1 MAAAYA
7 NLVFPIPIDHAFTY
21 RVPEELRESLRV
33 GMRALAPFGR
43 RRMTGFVVQLLE
55 DTDLTEVKEI
65 ADILD
70 TEPLFSEEMMRLCRW
85 IADYYIC
92 PLGEVLRAAL
102 PAGIH
107 QESQRV
113 VTLQGSV
120 DPAVLTQLERRAPRQ
135 ALVLRALMAKSP
147 LTTAQLERKA
157 GVRGVACSL
166 AQLQAQGL
174 VRVEEVLPKA
184 AVGVRTERWVALAEG
199 RSPEEWEGL
208 IGEVATRA
216 PRQAECLRVLL
227 ASEGHQTSL
236 GDLVRAART
245 TSQSL
250 SALCKA
256 GLVKVVRRE
265 VSRDYYDRVPI
276 PEAKQVQLTQ
286 EQQQA
291 LAAIKQGLAA
301 GSFTALLL
309 HGVTGSGKTQVYI
322 EAIREVLA
330 MGKSAVVLVPE
341 IALTP
346 QIVARFRAHF
356 REQVTVLHS
365 RLSAGER
372 FDAWR
377 RIRQGAHR
385 IVIGPR
391 SAVFA
396 PVQNLG
402 LVVVDEEQESTF
414 KQMDTDPR
422 YHARDVAVM
431 RAKLNQA
438 VVVLGSATPSFET
451 FFNAQAGKYGMVT
464 LTHRIDHVPMPEVT
478 IVDMTAERRETGSRQ
493 PVVFSRLLQQKIAEK
508 LSLGEQVILL
518 QNRRGYATFIKCRD
532 CGHVEQCR
540 NCNVTLTFHLHD
552 HTLRCHY
559 CSFTRR
565 APTVCPNCGGNDIL
579 FKGTGTQKVE
589 EVLAHLF
596 PQARVVR
603 MDLDT
608 TRGRRAHDRILESFE
623 RGEFDI
629 LLGTQMVAK
638 GLDFQRVTLVGVISA
653 DTGLFFPDFRAAEQ
667 TFQLL
672 TQVAGR
678 AGRVDKRGEVV
689 IQSYS
694 PDHYCL
700 RFAQQHDFVGFYAK
714 EIGDRRHLDYP
725 PFGRLA
731 VVCFK
736 SLREEKAARA
746 AKDFVSLLPKEGM
759 PFRCFG
765 PLPAPLVRLQRH
777 YRWQVVLKEAKS
789 KDPGGRT
796 MNAVLRQALER
807 YHRGH
812 RDQSVSVSVDVDPV
826 WMM

>member
-1 MAAAYA
+1 VNEYA
-7 NLVFPIPIDHAFTY
+7 NIVFPIPVDHAFTY
-21 RVPEELRESLRV
+21 RVPEELRENLKVGQRV
-33 GMRALAPFGR
+33 LAPFGR
-43 RRMTGFVVQLLE
+43 RRLTGFVVELAE
-55 DTDLTEVKEI
+55 RCDLTELKEV

-70 TEPLFSEEMMRLCRW
+70 PEPLFAEEMLQLCRW

-92 PLGEVLRAAL
+92 PLGEVLKAAL

-107 QESQRV
+107 LESRRMV
-113 VTLQGSV
+113 SLGTEVSADLLP
-120 DPAVLTQLERRAPRQ
+120 DMERRAPRQ
-135 ALVLRALMAKSP
+135 ALILRALMAKSP
-147 LTTAQLERKA
+147 LSMAQLERKVGA
-157 GVRGVACSL
+157 RGVSCAV
-166 AQLQAQGL
+166 AQLQEQGL
-174 VRVEEVLPKA
+174 VQVEELLPKA
-184 AVGVRTERWVALAEG
+184 AVGVRTERWIVLQDG
-199 RSPEEWEGL
+199 RSPEEWHTL
-208 IGEVATRA
+208 VGELTTRA

-227 ASEGHQTSL
+227 ASEGYKTSL
-236 GDLVRAART
+236 ADLLRAARA
-245 TSQSL
+245 SGQSVA
-250 SALCKA
+250 ALLKA
-256 GLVKVVRRE
+256 GLVRVVHRE

-276 PEAKQVQLTQ
+276 PEAKAVVLTQ

-291 LAAIKQGLAA
+291 LDVISQGLSA
-301 GSFTALLL
+301 GTFSALLV

-322 EAIREVLA
+322 EAIRRALS
-330 MGKSAVVLVPE
+330 MGKGAIVLVPE

-356 REQVTVLHS
+356 QNQVTVSHS
-365 RLSAGER
+365 RLSPGER

-377 RIRQGAHR
+377 RIRKGVHR

-391 SAVFA
+391 SAIFV

-402 LVVVDEEQESTF
+402 LVVVDEEQEATF
-414 KQMDTDPR
+414 KQMDMDPR
-422 YHARDVAVM
+422 YHGRDVAVM
-431 RAKLNQA
+431 RAKLNNA
-438 VVVLGSATPSFET
+438 VVVLGSATPSLET
-451 FFNAQAGKYGMVT
+451 FYNAQTQKYQLVR

-478 IVDMTAERRETGSRQ
+478 IVDMTAERRAGRPRQ
-493 PVVFSRLLQQKIAEK
+493 PVVFSRLLEQKIEEK

-540 NCNVTLTFHLHD
+540 NCNVTLTFHMHD

-559 CSFTRR
+559 CSFTKR
-565 APTVCPNCGGNDIL
+565 APTVCPNCGGTDIL
-579 FKGTGTQKVE
+579 FKGTGTQRVE
-589 EVLAHLF
+589 EALAQLF

-603 MDLDT
+603 MDMDT
-608 TRGRRAHDRILESFE
+608 TKGRRAHDRILESFE
-623 RGEFDI
+623 RGEFDV

-694 PDHYCL
+694 PHHYCL
-700 RFAQQHDFVGFYAK
+700 RFAQHHDFQGFYLQ
-714 EIGDRRHLDYP
+714 EIEDRRILGYP

-731 VVCFK
+731 VVCFESVK
-736 SLREEKAARA
+736 EEKAARA
-746 AKDFVSLLPKEGM
+746 ARSFFDLLPKEGA

-777 YRWQVVLKEAKS
+777 YRWQVVLKGAKNR
-789 KDPGGRT
+789 DPAGRA
-796 MNAVLRQALER
+796 MNGALRQALQR
-807 YHRGH
+807 YQKQHK
-812 RDQSVSVSVDVDPV
+812 DQSVSLAVDIDPV
-826 WMM
+826 WML

>member
-1 MAAAYA
+1 MRAPYA
-7 NLVFPIPIDHAFTY
+7 NIVFPLPVDHAFTY
-21 RVPEELRESLRV
+21 RVPEELRESLKV
-33 GMRALAPFGR
+33 GQWAVAPFGR
-43 RRMTGFVVQLLE
+43 RRLTGFVVELLE
-55 DTDLTEVKEI
+55 HTDLTELKEI

-70 TEPLFSEEMMRLCRW
+70 PEPLFSEEMMLLCRW

-107 QESQRV
+107 IESRRQVR
-113 VTLQGSV
+113 LERQL
-120 DPAVLTQLERRAPRQ
+120 DPEEVAQLERRAPRQ
-135 ALVLRALMAKSP
+135 ALIVRALMAGKP
-147 LTTAQLERKA
+147 LSTVQLERQI
-157 GVRGVACSL
+157 GVRGVAWAV

-174 VRVEEVLPKA
+174 VRVEEVLPKV
-184 AVGVRTERWVALAEG
+184 AVGVRTERWVALQEG
-199 RSPEEWEGL
+199 RSAEEWEAV
-208 IGEVATRA
+208 IGELAPRA
-216 PRQAECLRVLL
+216 PRQAQCLRVLL
-227 ASEGHQTSL
+227 GSEEHQTSL
-236 GDLVRAART
+236 ADLVRAAEAS
-245 TSQSL
+245 SQSVA
-250 SALCKA
+250 ALVRA
-256 GLVKVVRRE
+256 GLVRMFRRE
-265 VSRDYYDRVPI
+265 VSRDYYERVPI
-276 PEAKQVQLTQ
+276 PEAKQVELTQ
-286 EQQQA
+286 EQEQA
-291 LAAIKQGLAA
+291 LAAISEGLR
-301 GSFTALLL
+301 GGNFSALLL

-322 EAIREVLA
+322 EAIRQVLA
-330 MGKSAVVLVPE
+330 MGKSAIVLVPE

-402 LVVVDEEQESTF
+402 LVVVDEEQEATF

-431 RAKLNQA
+431 RAKLNKA

-451 FFNAQAGKYGMVT
+451 FFNAQAGKYRLLT

-478 IVDMTAERRETGSRQ
+478 IVDMTAERRGSKPHQ
-493 PVVFSRLLQQKIAEK
+493 PVIFSRLLQQKMEEK

-518 QNRRGYATFIKCRD
+518 QNRRGYATFIKCHE

-540 NCNVTLTFHLHD
+540 NCNVTLTFHLH
-552 HTLRCHY
+552 HRTLRCHY

-565 APTVCPNCGGNDIL
+565 APTVCSNCGGAHIL

-589 EVLAHLF
+589 EALAHLF
-596 PQARVVR
+596 PQARVAR
-603 MDLDT
+603 LDLDT

-623 RGEFDI
+623 RGEFDV

-678 AGRVDKRGEVV
+678 AGRADKRGEVV
-689 IQSYS
+689 IQTYS
-694 PDHYCL
+694 PDHPCL
-700 RFAQQHDFVGFYAK
+700 RFAQHHDFVGFYAQ
-714 EIGDRRHLDYP
+714 EIADRRQLSYP

-736 SLREEKAARA
+736 SVKEAKAAQA
-746 AKDFVSLLPKEGM
+746 ARVFASFLPKEGV

-765 PLPAPLVRLQRH
+765 PLPAPLARLQRH
-777 YRWQVVLKEAKS
+777 YRWQVVLKGARS
-789 KDPGGRT
+789 QDPGGRL
-796 MNAVLRQALER
+796 MRGALRQALQR
-807 YHRGH
+807 YQREH

-826 WMM
+826 WML